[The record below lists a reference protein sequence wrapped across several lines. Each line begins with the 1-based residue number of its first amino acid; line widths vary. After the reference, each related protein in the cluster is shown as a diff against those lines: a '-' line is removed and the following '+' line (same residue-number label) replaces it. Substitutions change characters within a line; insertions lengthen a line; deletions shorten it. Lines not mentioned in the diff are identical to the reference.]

1 MLANLRNKQTNK
13 KVSEQ
18 DSSEEKKK
26 TEATA
31 AAALFQTD
39 ISRNKEELGFE
50 RQYRF
55 GNAFDLGILLIF

>member
-18 DSSEEKKK
+18 DSSEEKKI
-26 TEATA
+26 EATA
-31 AAALFQTD
+31 AALFQAD
-39 ISRNKEELGFE
+39 ISRNKKELGFE